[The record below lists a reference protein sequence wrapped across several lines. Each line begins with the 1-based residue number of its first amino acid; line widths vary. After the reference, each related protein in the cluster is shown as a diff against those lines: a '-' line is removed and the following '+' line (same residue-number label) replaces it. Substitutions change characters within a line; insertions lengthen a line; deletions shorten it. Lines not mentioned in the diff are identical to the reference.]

1 MAKNYLKQQAIKLR
15 LAGHSYSQIKQKIGV
30 SKSTLSGWLEKFPLS
45 EKRIRELRDNNPR
58 RIEHYRNTMREKKE
72 IRLRN
77 VYEIVSKDIGSFTK
91 RDLFL
96 AGLFL
101 YWGEGTKSQDSIVT
115 VTNTNPAMLQFFI
128 RWLQLLGVKRKD
140 LKVKLHL
147 YSDMNIKQSIDFW
160 SRELKIPTNR
170 FYKTYVK
177 KTCLESITYR
187 NGFGKG
193 TCSVI
198 FGNKPLWEYI
208 SMGLKYLSESGE
220 QNFRP

>member
-1 MAKNYLKQQAIKLR
+1 MAKNDLKQQAIKLR
-15 LAGHSYSQIKQKIGV
+15 LAGHSYSQIKEKIGV

-77 VYEIVSKDIGSFTK
+77 IYEIVSKDIGLFTK

-101 YWGEGTKSQDSIVT
+101 YWGEGTKSQNSMVT
-115 VTNTNPAMLQFFI
+115 ITNTNPAMLKFFI

-147 YSDMNIKQSIDFW
+147 YSDMDIKQSID
-160 SRELKIPTNR
+160 
-170 FYKTYVK
+170 
-177 KTCLESITYR
+177 
-187 NGFGKG
+187 
-193 TCSVI
+193 
-198 FGNKPLWEYI
+198 
-208 SMGLKYLSESGE
+208 
-220 QNFRP
+220 